1 MCLCGSN
8 KNQLKNR
15 DKMRILYYDCFAG
28 ISGDMNLGAM
38 IDLGV
43 DPDYLKTEL
52 QKLKIEGF
60 HLEVQKDMRRGIS
73 GTKATVVIE
82 NPENEKHRHLR
93 HVEELVNQSSLS
105 SEVKTRSLKIF
116 DLIAVAEGKVH
127 NISKERV
134 HFHEVGALDS
144 IADIVG
150 AAICLEALKV
160 DKVMA
165 SPIQLGGGM
174 VKCAHGIMPVPAP
187 ATALIVENVPVRTG
201 LVQHEATT
209 PTGAAIL
216 VATVDEFTEQTNF
229 KIQKTAY
236 GIGHRDVSEVANVL
250 RVYLAED
257 DTVADN
263 TKIESATMV
272 ECNIDDMNPE
282 WYDQLFRKLFEAGAS
297 DVFLTPIIMKKSRPA
312 NTLSVLCGN
321 KILPEI
327 KSVIFNNSTTIGL
340 REYAVTKTVLE
351 RREEEVETDLGK
363 VKVKTSYFQG
373 RKIRFKPESDEII
386 RLANEHGL
394 SMNEVEQIIAK
405 NR

>member
-1 MCLCGSN
+1 
-8 KNQLKNR
+8 
-15 DKMRILYYDCFAG
+15 MRILYYDCFAG

-38 IDLGV
+38 VDLGV

-52 QKLKIEGF
+52 QKLNIEGF
-60 HLEVQKDMRRGIS
+60 HLEIQKDIRRGVS

-93 HVEELVNQSSLS
+93 HVEELVNQSTLS
-105 SEVKTRSLKIF
+105 PEVKARSLKIF

-150 AAICLEALKV
+150 AAICLDYLKV
-160 DKVMA
+160 DKVMS

-187 ATALIVENVPVRTG
+187 ATTEIVQNVPVKTG

-216 VATVDEFTEQTNF
+216 VATVDEFTDKIDFQ
-229 KIQKTAY
+229 IQKTAY
-236 GIGHRDVSEVANVL
+236 GIGQRDVSEVPNVL
-250 RVYLAED
+250 RVFLSD
-257 DTVADN
+257 SNVPTN
-263 TKIESATMV
+263 QTKLEEAWML

-282 WYDQLFRKLFEAGAS
+282 WYDHLFGKLFDAGAS

-312 NTLSVLCGN
+312 NMLSVLCSQN
-321 KILPEI
+321 IVSEM
-327 KSVIFNNSTTIGL
+327 KSIIFNNSTTIGL
-340 REYAVTKTVLE
+340 REYPVTKTVLDRQE
-351 RREEEVETDLGK
+351 KEIETELGK
-363 VKVKTSYFQG
+363 VRVKCSYFQG
-373 RKIRFKPESDEII
+373 KEIRFKPEFEDLKK
-386 RLANEHGL
+386 LATLHGL
-394 SMNEVEQIIAK
+394 SLNEVEKIINK
-405 NR
+405 TR

>member
-1 MCLCGSN
+1 
-8 KNQLKNR
+8 
-15 DKMRILYYDCFAG
+15 MRILYYDCFAG

-52 QKLKIEGF
+52 QKLNIEGF
-60 HLEVQKDMRRGIS
+60 HLEIQNDIRRGIS

-82 NPENEKHRHLR
+82 NQEYEKHRHLR

-105 SEVKTRSLKIF
+105 PEVKAMSLKIF
-116 DLIAVAEGKVH
+116 DLIAVAEGNVH

-150 AAICLEALKV
+150 AAICLDYLKV
-160 DKVMA
+160 DKVMS

-187 ATALIVENVPVRTG
+187 ATALIVQNVPVKTG

-216 VATVDEFTEQTNF
+216 VATVDEFTDSIDFE
-229 KIQKTAY
+229 IDKTAY
-236 GIGHRDVSEVANVL
+236 GIGQRDVSEVPNVL
-250 RVYLAED
+250 RVYLS
-257 DTVADN
+257 DTSERTNHTSLEPAF
-263 TKIESATMV
+263 ML

-282 WYDQLFRKLFEAGAS
+282 WYDHLFGKLFDAGAS

-312 NTLSVLCGN
+312 NILSVLCPKN
-321 KILPEI
+321 IVPEM
-327 KSVIFNNSTTIGL
+327 KSIIFNNSTTIGL
-340 REYAVTKTVLE
+340 REYPVTKTVLE
-351 RREEEVETDLGK
+351 RQEKEIETELGK
-363 VKVKTSYFQG
+363 VRVKCSYFQG
-373 RKIRFKPESDEII
+373 KEIRFKPEFEDLKK
-386 RLANEHGL
+386 LASQHGL
-394 SMNEVEQIIAK
+394 SLNEVEKIINK
-405 NR
+405 TR